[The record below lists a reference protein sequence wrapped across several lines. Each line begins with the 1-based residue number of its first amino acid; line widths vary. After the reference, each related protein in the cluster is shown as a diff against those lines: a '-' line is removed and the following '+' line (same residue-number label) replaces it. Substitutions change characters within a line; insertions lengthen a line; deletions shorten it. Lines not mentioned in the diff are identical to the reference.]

1 MPASRCNNL
10 DCLLAPVRRRI
21 EQQVLALSGV
31 GLGTVDFTQP
41 AGDPG
46 LYGPDSIIWRVHGD
60 FTSMLCGGISALLL
74 QMLHPS
80 ALAGVWDHSDFRSDM
95 LGRLRRTAQFI
106 SVTSFGPTAAAERL
120 IARVRHIHLQVQGV
134 NPLGAAYR
142 ASSPDLLTWVHVAEA
157 RSFLAAHLRFRNP
170 RLSGAEQ
177 DDYYRQA
184 MKVAYA
190 LGAREVPASR
200 AAVEAYLQAMRPQLV
215 CDDRTREVTRLLLNA
230 PMPSRLAQPAG
241 WLLMRAGIDL
251 LPDWARAQLNLER
264 PPLRCV
270 LVTPA
275 VHSLARVLRWSVRNG
290 AWHRAMR
297 RMGRPVA

>member
-1 MPASRCNNL
+1 M
-10 DCLLAPVRRRI
+10 APVRRRI
-21 EQQVLALSGV
+21 EQQVLGLSGV

-80 ALAGVWDHSDFRSDM
+80 ALEGVWNHSDFRSDM

-120 IARVRHIHLQVQGV
+120 IARVRYIHLQVQGV
-134 NPLGAAYR
+134 NPLGAAYQ
-142 ASSPDLLTWVHVAEA
+142 ASSPDLLTWVHVSEA

-184 MKVAYA
+184 MKVACA
-190 LGAREVPASR
+190 LCARNVPASR
-200 AAVEAYLQAMRPQLV
+200 AAVEAYLQAMRPHLL

-251 LPDWARAQLNLER
+251 LPDWASAQLNLER
-264 PPLRCV
+264 PALRRV

-275 VHSLARVLRWSVRNG
+275 VHSLAHVLRWSVRNG

-297 RMGRPVA
+297 RMGRPEA

>member
-1 MPASRCNNL
+1 MDR
-10 DCLLAPVRRRI
+10 LLEPVRRRI
-21 EQQVLALSGV
+21 EQQVLGLSGV

-41 AGDPG
+41 ANDPG
-46 LYGPDSIIWRVHGD
+46 LYGPESIIWRVHGD

-80 ALAGVWDHSDFRSDM
+80 ALAGVWDHSHFRSDM

-120 IARVRHIHLQVQGV
+120 IARVRQIHWQVNGV
-134 NPLGAAYR
+134 DPSGNAYR
-142 ASSPDLLTWVHVAEA
+142 ASDPALLTWVHVAEA

-170 RLSGAEQ
+170 RLSGADQ
-177 DDYYRQA
+177 DAYYRQA
-184 MKVAYA
+184 MKVAWA
-190 LGAREVPASR
+190 LGARDVPASR
-200 AAVEAYLQAMRPQLV
+200 AEVEAYLQAMRPRLV
-215 CDDRTREVTRLLLNA
+215 CDDRTREVTRLLLHA

-251 LPDWARAQLNLER
+251 LPDWAIDQLHLDG
-264 PPLRCV
+264 PALRRV

-275 VHSLARVLRWSVRNG
+275 VHYLARVLRWSVRNG

-297 RMGRPVA
+297 RMGRQPV